1 MEYTEWNTVFNFM
14 AAAIKAIQEATREVL
29 GIRGMKCRI
38 QFYGRSH
45 QGHPRS
51 IFNLMAA
58 AIKAIQEATLGL
70 GIRGMEYR
78 KMQVEIEIVAQQK
91 YLQKKQG

>member
-1 MEYTEWNTVFNFM
+1 
-14 AAAIKAIQEATREVL
+14 
-29 GIRGMKCRI
+29 
-38 QFYGRSH
+38 
-45 QGHPRS
+45 
-51 IFNLMAA
+51 MAA

-91 YLQKKQG
+91 YAEEEARLKLAWS